1 MPYPWRKKVRLA
13 GAEPVFSGFAFAGGP
28 GGGPNLHGEDAVLQV
43 QVSCL
48 AGFDLVEN
56 DHLGDRIFNL
66 LLQRP
71 ANSSCSGPVV
81 KAHLDQEISC
91 PAAYSQPKAL
101 HRHPLFDLGQLERED
116 PLDLSMGQ
124 EAEGNDGINPVQ
136 EFRPEVVL
144 QRILDETLDTSCL
157 F

>member
-1 MPYPWRKKVRLA
+1 MRYPWGKQVSGA
-13 GAEPVFSGFAFAGGP
+13 GAESLFSGFAFAGSP
-28 GGGPNLHGEDAVLQV
+28 GGGPYLHTELPVLQV

-48 AGFDLVEN
+48 PGLNLVEN

-71 ANSSCSGPVV
+71 ANSSCPGPVV
-81 KAHLDQEISC
+81 KAHLDQEVSR
-91 PAAYSQPKAL
+91 PGAYRQPEAL
-101 HRHPLFDLGQLERED
+101 HGHPLFDLGQLERED
-116 PLDLSMGQ
+116 SLDLIMAQ

-136 EFRPEVVL
+136 EFRPEVIL
-144 QRILDETLDTSCL
+144 QRILDEALDTPGI